1 MWDDPAEAVTGA
13 IHQDFLKAVS
23 THGLPPASAIY
34 LTWRYCYLKCFVLI
48 GLVWA
53 AASWSSWTPDRA
65 SLDNFRNDLP
75 QEIQQSRIQTF
86 MDIMSWWDPCLMYVW
101 SCSFLTVLV
110 AIFLAAPSRV
120 LKHRNRHLSRYIVW
134 VAWSWNFVIPFAVL
148 LALPLRN
155 TIDWPGLREDWSGQF
170 KWQRE
175 WGLKLVCRQSLRCF
189 VQSTADDL

>member
-65 SLDNFRNDLP
+65 WLDNFRNDLP
-75 QEIQQSRIQTF
+75 QEIQQSRIETF
-86 MDIMSWWDPCLMYVW
+86 IVIMSWWDPFLMYVW

-134 VAWSWNFVIPFAVL
+134 VAWSWNFVIPFAIL

-155 TIDWPGLREDWSGQF
+155 TIHWPGLKEDCPLQF
-170 KWQRE
+170 KRQRE
-175 WGLKLVCRQSLRCF
+175 WG
-189 VQSTADDL
+189 